1 MEPLVQFRLLA
12 QRPGMEEWVNILF
25 IVVLAVLYLVGAL
38 VKAASRKGRPQQGGR
53 EGLAKEQPRERET
66 WQKRLAR
73 KAEEIQRAAEAQGR
87 RAVERARQMEQEAG
101 LREQGGRPRPTQPP
115 AGRITIRPGQGGE
128 SIMVYEQPESRPP
141 VERPQPVRA
150 HGPRETVAPARQR
163 AAQTPP
169 PTVPSTGIAGPIFEP
184 LAEDPT
190 SITFEPPKP
199 LKLREQRWETP
210 GGSASLHPAALI
222 DYSDPDALKKA
233 ILHYE
238 ILGKPIALRDPSR
251 QIASF

>member
-25 IVVLAVLYLVGAL
+25 IAVLAVLYLVGAL

-73 KAEEIQRAAEAQGR
+73 KAEELQRAAEAQGR
-87 RAVERARQMEQEAG
+87 RAVERARQLEQKG
-101 LREQGGRPRPTQPP
+101 NLREQGGRPRPAQPP
-115 AGRITIRPGQGGE
+115 AGKITIRPGQGGE
-128 SIMVYEQPESRPP
+128 SIMVYEQPESRALAERQRQPARAPEAREAAARATQPPPP
-141 VERPQPVRA
+141 VVPRTEMGEPV
-150 HGPRETVAPARQR
+150 
-163 AAQTPP
+163 
-169 PTVPSTGIAGPIFEP
+169 FEP

-199 LKLREQRWETP
+199 LKLRKQRWETP
-210 GGSASLHPAALI
+210 GRSTGLHPAALI